1 MRLGFEMSEGSG
13 LGRVHFSRP
22 IAGNIHARLQEKLG
36 DVVLGRDCV
45 KTSALTGR
53 NGIVTT
59 RRINI
64 DKNGS
69 ANTKETDST

>member
-22 IAGNIHARLQEKLG
+22 IAGNIHARLQEKLR

-45 KTSALTGR
+45 KTSTSTGR
-53 NGIVTT
+53 NGIMTT

-69 ANTKETDST
+69 AKETDST